1 MPTFTFQIQYIADQ
15 LSGLG
20 NIRYSKMFGEYRVY
34 CNEVFFAL
42 VCDDKLFVKTVNSDK
57 KSHKYLPDNILD
69 LVDTTKPAYPGSKN
83 TAQIPDILVE
93 DRDHLILICTEVL
106 KLLA

>member
-1 MPTFTFQIQYIADQ
+1 
-15 LSGLG
+15 
-20 NIRYSKMFGEYRVY
+20 MFGEYGVY

-42 VCDDKLFVKTVNSDK
+42 VCDDKLFVKTVNSSK
-57 KSHKYLPDNILD
+57 KGLAKNLPDNILG
-69 LVDTTKPAYPGSKN
+69 LIDTTKPAYPGSKN

-93 DRDHLILICTEVL
+93 DRDQLTFICSEVL